1 MKMKNGGWNKG
12 FAWMLT
18 VALLTAMLCGSAMA
32 EETTLE
38 PWANEG
44 GWVSFPLV
52 VQQEE
57 LNGAWEEGA
66 KAFAGAIGLAA
77 LEGLD
82 GATLKKMMLQGYA
95 YETHF
100 DDLTVDGTRI
110 TVRSQEGEELFSH
123 EYGWVETM
131 ENAMEGAAVYV
142 FQAKDEKAGAFT
154 YLCMTEPKTTESE
167 NGNYTSFNLFHAAKD
182 YQAMFDKNNVQIPCM
197 MIRADTGTEGLTA
210 AILDI
215 FASPAVIVKP

>member
-1 MKMKNGGWNKG
+1 MKRGVWNRR
-12 FAWMLT
+12 FAWMLIA
-18 VALLTAMLCGSAMA
+18 VLLAVMLCGCGMA

-38 PWANEG
+38 AWANDA

-52 VQQEE
+52 VQKEE

-66 KAFAGAIGLAA
+66 KAFAGSIGLAA

-100 DDLTVDGTRI
+100 DDLTVDGMRI
-110 TVRSQEGEELFSH
+110 TVKSQEGEELFSH
-123 EYGWVETM
+123 EYQWVETM
-131 ENAMEGAAVYV
+131 ENAMEGTSVYV
-142 FQAKDEKAGAFT
+142 FQTEEKKAGAFT

-167 NGNYTSFNLFHAAKD
+167 NGSYTSFNLFHAAKD
-182 YQAMFDKNNVQIPCM
+182 YRAMFDRKSVQIPCM

>member
-1 MKMKNGGWNKG
+1 MKRSVWNRR
-12 FAWMLT
+12 FAWMLIA
-18 VALLTAMLCGSAMA
+18 VILAVMPCGGMA
-32 EETTLE
+32 DETTLE
-38 PWANEG
+38 AWANDA

-52 VQQEE
+52 VQKEE
-57 LNGAWEEGA
+57 LDGAWEEGA
-66 KAFAGAIGLAA
+66 KAFAGSIGLAA

-100 DDLTVDGTRI
+100 DDLTIDGMRI
-110 TVRSQEGEELFSH
+110 TVKSQEGEELFSH
-123 EYGWVETM
+123 EYQWVETM
-131 ENAMEGAAVYV
+131 ENAMEGTAVYV
-142 FQAKDEKAGAFT
+142 FQTMEEKAGAFT

-167 NGNYTSFNLFHAAKD
+167 NGSYTSFNLFHAAKD
-182 YQAMFDKNNVQIPCM
+182 YRAMFDKNNVQIPCM